1 MINAIVIDDEDI
13 SAQSLCGKIGLYCPG
28 IKVLKAF
35 TRPEQAL
42 QEIEELRPDLVF
54 LDIEMPRMNGFAF
67 LKNCQPFQFQ
77 VVFTTAYG
85 EYSIAALRVSAL
97 DFLMK
102 PIDAGELMTV
112 EKRLTERIATVR
124 AQMRQMEREA
134 EASLQ
139 QRLMLTQAGKIT
151 LPVTN
156 GLEFVNVVDII
167 RIQGDN
173 VYSTFYLGNGKKMV
187 ACMTLKETD
196 MLLGRLG
203 FFRVHKSSI
212 VNLRHITR
220 YIKGEG
226 GVVVM
231 SDGAEVE
238 VSRRIKPM
246 FLKMLGS

>member
-1 MINAIVIDDEDI
+1 MINAIVIDDEEI
-13 SAQSLCGKIGLYCPG
+13 SAQSLCGKIRAHCPG
-28 IKVLKAF
+28 IKVLKSF

-42 QEIEELRPDLVF
+42 LEMEELLPDLVF

-67 LKNCQPFQFQ
+67 LKHCQPFRFQ
-77 VVFTTAYG
+77 VVFTTAYS

-102 PIDAGELMTV
+102 PIDVSELVTV
-112 EKRLTERIATVR
+112 EQRLTQRIADIQD
-124 AQMRQMEREA
+124 QMRQIEQEA
-134 EASLQ
+134 AASSHHKLILAQ
-139 QRLMLTQAGKIT
+139 TGKIT
-151 LPVTN
+151 IPVTN

-173 VYSTFYLGNGKKMV
+173 VYSTFYLANGKKMV

-196 MLLGRLG
+196 LLLSRLG

-212 VNLRHITR
+212 INLRHITR

-226 GVVVM
+226 GVVVL

-238 VSRRIKPM
+238 VSRRIKPA
-246 FLKMLGS
+246 FLKMLGP